1 LRDAQGNPVRTSA
14 FTQAEEARK
23 QQASQFNVSQF
34 GAAGEPT
41 QGATTLAAQEAA
53 AQRSQIAFQN
63 AARLSEQSGVQYTVN
78 AQGQPEV
85 LRDAQGNP
93 VRTSTFTQAEEAR
106 KQQERISTLDIQ
118 LRQQLGMTEATGQVY
133 SVGPDGRL
141 VAGADTV
148 DAQMRRAQLTGQF
161 GGQLTQ
167 DALQNA
173 YARAAQLSQATG
185 LQYTVNP
192 QTGQLTQGTAGTLD
206 AQLRQGQLTGRFQ
219 NADTLEKLQQ
229 NLEQSRFMTQQTGN
243 IYDAQGALTGTTI
256 AGQEATFQR
265 AQTMADSMAS
275 QTGNQYRVVR
285 NETTGMF
292 NVQEVAGKRTESA
305 ESQRLDRTLRQ
316 ALGMSDATGFVYDP
330 MTGGILRPTGGTSTQ
345 ETVQGQISRSQTL
358 MALAQALGGLSPTQI
373 AQLLGTTPP
382 PGGDPQPSSPR
393 AGDVRRNPN
402 GWDEIFD
409 GTGWRRLGGDKLPT
423 E

>member
-1 LRDAQGNPVRTSA
+1 VVQGGGQTL
-14 FTQAEEARK
+14 QAR
-23 QQASQFNVSQF
+23 Q
-34 GAAGEPT
+34 
-41 QGATTLAAQEAA
+41 L
-53 AQRSQIAFQN
+53 AFQN
-63 AARLSEQSGVQYTVN
+63 AQRLSEQSGVQYTVN

-206 AQLRQGQLTGRFQ
+206 AQLRQGQLTGTFQ
-219 NADTLEKLQQ
+219 GANTLEKLQQ

-243 IYDAQGALTGTTI
+243 IYDAQGSLTGGTTI

-285 NETTGMF
+285 DDRTGMF

-330 MTGGILRPTGGTSTQ
+330 TTGGILRPTGGTSTQ
-345 ETVQGQISRSQTL
+345 ETVQGQIARNQTML
-358 MALAQALGGLSPTQI
+358 SLAQALSGLTQTQI
-373 AQLLGTTPP
+373 AQLLGQTPP
-382 PGGDPQPSSPR
+382 PSGTPQSSSPR

-409 GTGWRRLGGDKLPT
+409 GTGWRRLGDEGKPI